1 MLRTRAGGLG
11 PGHHPHAWL
20 HIGMLA
26 WCAGGL
32 GLRIHEHA
40 WILKRQRDSILDCQ
54 DQIWGPMYGWS
65 PRWAGRAPDQHTTLQ
80 EYQAWKAMRLWVR
93 GSGLIKEGDLEC
105 VVESTTEGEHC
116 RWEMTS
122 GELPP
127 IRTDKQGG

>member
-32 GLRIHEHA
+32 GLGIHEHA
-40 WILKRQRDSILDCQ
+40 WILKRQRDSIPDCQ
-54 DQIWGPMYGWS
+54 DQIWGPMYALGS
-65 PRWAGRAPDQHTTLQ
+65 QVGRQSSRPAHHPARIPD
-80 EYQAWKAMRLWVR
+80 LWVR
-93 GSGLIKEGDLEC
+93 GSGLIKKGDLEC

-127 IRTDKQGG
+127 IRPDKQGG